1 MAPRSLATVS
11 RTRVRIL
18 RQLAERDWTVSELA
32 RELGLGKSTLHKSL
46 ELLARDGL
54 VVRKESE
61 ERIWVYY
68 ALTPA
73 GREFMAKGRL
83 VFVLDLSAV
92 FSVIGA
98 VLAALA
104 YVLAKPTSL
113 PPIDAPIGKPGGGPP
128 IPSDASAVP
137 PPLLAIALGL
147 LALAATLAVIRA
159 FYVRRLGRHTVG

>member
-1 MAPRSLATVS
+1 MAPRSIATVS

-46 ELLARDGL
+46 ELLVRDGL

-73 GREFMAKGRL
+73 GREFMAQGRL
-83 VFVLDLSAV
+83 VFVLDLSAI

-104 YVLAKPTSL
+104 YVLVKPTSS
-113 PPIDAPIGKPGGGPP
+113 PPVDAPIGKPGGAP

-137 PPLLAIALGL
+137 LPFLTIALGL
-147 LALAATLAVIRA
+147 LALAATLAVLRA
-159 FYVRRLGRHTVG
+159 LYVRKLGRLTVS